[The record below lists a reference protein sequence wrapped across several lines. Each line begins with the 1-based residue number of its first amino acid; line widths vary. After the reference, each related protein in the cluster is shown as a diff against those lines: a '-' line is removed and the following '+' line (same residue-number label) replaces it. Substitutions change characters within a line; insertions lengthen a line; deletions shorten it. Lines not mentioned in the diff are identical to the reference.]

1 MMSSSFIAI
10 KKADFVPALP
20 LCSTDSWHM
29 PDVCPA
35 ASSLLDPEAVFCGE
49 SPSFCEIGLLGF
61 RRGLLHKSG
70 NIREG
75 FFDHGSP
82 QILIFSIT
90 PRPSVL
96 DRAALA
102 TLVELR
108 KKPRG
113 VFAVLEVRSVVT
125 RPAVVGDKTAMVY
138 EVLIESV
145 GKILRAKPV
154 LQEPDPGF
162 EDQGLLACT
171 HEL

>member
-1 MMSSSFIAI
+1 M
-10 KKADFVPALP
+10 KAVRLLLYRRLEIQPSDQKL
-20 LCSTDSWHM
+20 SRHM
-29 PDVCPA
+29 PDVRPA
-35 ASSLLDPEAVFCGE
+35 ASSLLDLEAVSCCQ
-49 SPSFCEIGLLGF
+49 SLSFGEIGLLGF

-70 NIREG
+70 YVPGG
-75 FFDHGSP
+75 FLDHGYS
-82 QILIFSIT
+82 QILIFSIK
-90 PRPSVL
+90 PRSPVL

-102 TLVELR
+102 ALVELR

-125 RPAVVGDKTAMVY
+125 RPAEVGDKTAMVY
-138 EVLIESV
+138 EVLIESA

-162 EDQGLLACT
+162 KHKELLACA